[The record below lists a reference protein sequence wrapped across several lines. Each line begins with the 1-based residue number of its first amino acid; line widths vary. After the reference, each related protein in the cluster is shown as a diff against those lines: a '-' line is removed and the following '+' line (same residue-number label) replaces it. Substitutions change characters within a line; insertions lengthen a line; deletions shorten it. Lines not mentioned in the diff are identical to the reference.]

1 MTICKFE
8 IGDLVRCKWTGDIGV
23 IQKVD
28 REYHG
33 ASQAFKVYGAQRG
46 QALTPCSVNGI
57 GPTKDGIRDRLLVQW
72 TTDYEKSRGRDGE
85 MRHYVD
91 SKDVEVVKKM

>member
-46 QALTPCSVNGI
+46 QALTPRSVNGI

-85 MRHYVD
+85 MKHYVD
-91 SKDVEVVKKM
+91 SKDVENVKRM

>member
-1 MTICKFE
+1 MGIYKFE
-8 IGDLVRCKWTGDIGV
+8 IGDLVRCSWTRDIGV
-23 IQKVD
+23 VQKVD

-33 ASQAFKVYGAQRG
+33 ATQAYKVYGAKRG
-46 QALTPCSVNGI
+46 QALTPRSAKYI
-57 GPTKDGIRDRLLVQW
+57 GPVEHGIRDRLLVQW

-85 MRHYVD
+85 MKHYVD

>member
-8 IGDLVRCKWTGDIGV
+8 IGDLVRCKWTGDIGIV
-23 IQKVD
+23 QQVAED
-28 REYHG
+28 FYG

-57 GPTKDGIRDRLLVQW
+57 GPTKDGIRDRLLIQW

-85 MRHYVD
+85 MKHYVD